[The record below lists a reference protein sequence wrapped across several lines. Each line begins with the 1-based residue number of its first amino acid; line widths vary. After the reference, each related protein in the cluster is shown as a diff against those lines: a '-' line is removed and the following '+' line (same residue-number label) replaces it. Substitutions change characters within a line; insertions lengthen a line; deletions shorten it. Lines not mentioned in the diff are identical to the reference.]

1 MRFILPRFRALIG
14 IASCGALVLWGASA
28 ARAADPQTYK
38 VEFAPTG
45 NGAMDGTLRATS
57 DLHSLRTSAPVS
69 PYGLIARARSD
80 LDRLKTVLESYGY
93 YQSKVTMK
101 IDGLALND
109 PGLADELTALPK
121 KHDARVQAS
130 FALGPLY
137 HLRGVAIDGELPP
150 SVQGVL
156 GLKPGA
162 PAVAADVL
170 GAGARLLSALQEQG
184 YAFAKVDP
192 PVAYEDQI
200 DPVLDVSFHVEA
212 GQRVNIGE
220 IHIEGLKRVHEKVLR
235 RRLLLHTGELFKLSA
250 VEHARTDLLSLG
262 VFGAINVQVGS
273 AVDDTGGVPIT
284 FKIRER
290 LRHTFSINAAYSSD
304 LGGSGGI
311 TWSDRNVFGNAEQLI
326 VSAQLTG
333 AGGSSTTGV
342 GYITSVK
349 YILPDFGHR
358 DQSLQFSVGALR
370 QDLEAYDQ
378 TAVTTGVTLTR
389 KLNRR
394 WTASVGVTA
403 TEERINQ
410 IVCVDEQ
417 PVGYVPKSTSLP
429 CTPTPPCTDVAVGAS
444 TTSCA
449 PYADRDL
456 FYYTLLALP
465 LTLSYDSTDL
475 ASPLDDPTH
484 GIRGSVTLQPTRSV
498 GHADSDFLITTVK
511 VAAYFDLDHLLPTQP
526 GRSVLAARALAGIA
540 EGAGETSQLGTGA
553 ASTYKIPNLPPDQR
567 FYGGGSGSIRGYP
580 YQAVGP
586 YFPGTNY
593 PIGATAISAG
603 SLEYRQRF
611 GQNFGAAFFVDGG
624 QVGSKWSLNPTDL
637 FVGVGGGVR
646 YYTPIGPIRLDV
658 AVPLKRYDTDPSPFQ
673 IYIGLGQ
680 AY

>member
-1 MRFILPRFRALIG
+1 LIG

-38 VEFAPTG
+38 VELAPTG
-45 NGAMDGTLRATS
+45 NSAMDGTLRATS
-57 DLHSLRTSAPVS
+57 DLQSLRTSAPVS
-69 PYGLIARARSD
+69 PYGLIARARGD

-93 YQSKVTMK
+93 YQSKVTLQ

-109 PGLADELTALPK
+109 PGLADKLAALPK
-121 KHDARVQAS
+121 KQDARVQVN

-137 HLRGVAIDGELPP
+137 HLRRVAIDGELPP

-156 GLKPGA
+156 GLKSGA

-212 GQRVNIGE
+212 GQRVNIGQ
-220 IHIEGLKRVHEKVLR
+220 IHFQGLKRVHEKVLS
-235 RRLLLHTGELFKLSA
+235 RRLLLHTGEQFKLSA
-250 VEHARTDLLSLG
+250 VERARTDLLSLG
-262 VFGAINVQVGS
+262 VFAAINVQVGS
-273 AVDDTGGVPIT
+273 AVDATGGVPII

-290 LRHTFSINAAYSSD
+290 LPHTFGINAAYSSD

-311 TWSDRNVFGNAEQLI
+311 NWSDRNVFGNAEQLI

-333 AGGSSTTGV
+333 AGGSSTTGL

-358 DQSLQFSVGALR
+358 DQSLQFAVGALK

-378 TAVTTGVTLTR
+378 TAVTAGVTLTR

-394 WTASVGVTA
+394 WTASVGVTV
-403 TEERINQ
+403 TEEDINQ
-410 IVCVDEQ
+410 IVCVTEQ
-417 PVGYVPKSTSLP
+417 PTKPVGFVPKTP
-429 CTPTPPCTDVAVGAS
+429 CNPTPPCTDVAVGS
-444 TTSCA
+444 TTEDCA
-449 PYADRDL
+449 PYADRNL
-456 FYYTLLALP
+456 FYYTLLAFP

-475 ASPLDDPTH
+475 ASPLDDPTR
-484 GIRGSVTLQPTRSV
+484 GIRGSVTLQPTRSL
-498 GHADSDFLITTVK
+498 GHADADFLITTVK

-540 EGAGETSQLGTGA
+540 EGAGQYG
-553 ASTYKIPNLPPDQR
+553 LPPDQR

-586 YFPGTNY
+586 YFPGTNN

-603 SLEYRQRF
+603 SLEYRQRL
-611 GQNFGAAFFVDGG
+611 GRNFGAAFFVDGG
-624 QVGSKWSLNPTDL
+624 QVGNKWSLNPTDL

-658 AVPLKRYDTDPSPFQ
+658 AVPLKRYDTDPQAFQ

>member
-1 MRFILPRFRALIG
+1 MRFILPTFRALIG
-14 IASCGALVLWGASA
+14 LASCSALVLWGAPA
-28 ARAADPQTYK
+28 ARGADPQPYK
-38 VEFAPTG
+38 VELAPTG
-45 NGAMDGTLRATS
+45 AAAMDGTLRATS
-57 DLHSLRTSAPVS
+57 DLVSLRTSAPVS
-69 PYGLIARARSD
+69 PYGLIARARGD
-80 LDRLKTVLESYGY
+80 VDRLKTVLESYGY

-109 PGLADELTALPK
+109 PGLAEELAALPK
-121 KHDARVQAS
+121 KHDARVQVS

-150 SVQGVL
+150 AAQGVL
-156 GLKPGA
+156 GLKSGA

-192 PVAYEDQI
+192 PVAYEDQV

-220 IHIEGLKRVHEKVLR
+220 IHIQGLKRVHEKVLR
-235 RRLLLHTGELFKLSA
+235 RRLLLHTGELFKLSV
-250 VEHARTDLLSLG
+250 VEHARTDLLNLG

-290 LRHTFSINAAYSSD
+290 LRHTFGVNVAYSSD

-311 TWSDRNVFGNAEQLI
+311 TWSDRNVFGDAEQLI

-333 AGGSSTTGV
+333 AGGSSTTGL
-342 GYITSVK
+342 GYNTSIK

-358 DQSLQFSVGALR
+358 DQSLQFAVSAIR
-370 QDLEAYDQ
+370 QDLDAYDQ
-378 TAVTTGVTLTR
+378 TGVTVGVTLTR

-410 IVCVDEQ
+410 IVCVTEQ
-417 PVGYVPKSTSLP
+417 PLGYVPNSTSTP
-429 CTPTPPCTDVAVGAS
+429 CNPTPPCADVAIGAS
-444 TTSCA
+444 TTTCA

-484 GIRGSVTLQPTRSV
+484 GIRGSVTLAPTRSL
-498 GHADSDFLITTVK
+498 GHSDADFLIATVK
-511 VAAYFDLDHLLPTQP
+511 VAGYFDLDHLLPTEP
-526 GRSVLAARALAGIA
+526 GRSVLAARALAGTA
-540 EGAGETSQLGTGA
+540 EGADVLS
-553 ASTYKIPNLPPDQR
+553 LPPDQR
-567 FYGGGSGSIRGYP
+567 FYGGGSSSIRGYP

-586 YFPGTNY
+586 YFPGTTY

-624 QVGSKWSLNPTDL
+624 QVGSRWSLNPTDL

-658 AVPLKRYDTDPSPFQ
+658 AVPLKRYDTDPSLFQ

>member
-1 MRFILPRFRALIG
+1 MRFILPTFRALIG
-14 IASCGALVLWGASA
+14 IASCSALLLCGPPA
-28 ARAADPQTYK
+28 ARAADPQIYK
-38 VEFAPTG
+38 VELAPTG
-45 NGAMDGTLRATS
+45 DGAMDGMLRATS
-57 DLHSLRTSAPVS
+57 DLVSLRSSAPVS
-69 PYGLIARARSD
+69 PYGLIARARGD
-80 LDRLKTVLESYGY
+80 VDRLKTVLESYGY
-93 YQSKVTMK
+93 YQAKVTMK

-109 PGLADELTALPK
+109 PGLAEELAALPK
-121 KHDARVQAS
+121 KRDARVQVS

-150 SVQGVL
+150 TAQGLL
-156 GLKPGA
+156 GLKSGA
-162 PAVAADVL
+162 PAVAAEVL
-170 GAGARLLSALQEQG
+170 GAGARLLAALEEQG

-200 DPVLDVSFHVEA
+200 DPLLDVSFHVEV

-220 IHIEGLKRVHEKVLR
+220 IHVQGLKRVHEKVLR

-250 VEHARTDLLSLG
+250 VEHARTDLLNLG
-262 VFGAINVQVGS
+262 VFAAINVQVGS

-290 LRHTFSINAAYSSD
+290 LRHTFGINAAYSSD
-304 LGGSGGI
+304 LGGSGGV
-311 TWSDRNVFGNAEQLI
+311 TWSDRNVFGDAEQLTI
-326 VSAQLTG
+326 SASLTG
-333 AGGSSTTGV
+333 AGGSSTTGL
-342 GYITSVK
+342 GYNTSIK

-358 DQSLQFSVGALR
+358 DQSLQFAVGALR

-410 IVCVDEQ
+410 IVCAAEQ
-417 PVGYVPKSTSLP
+417 PVGYVPNSTSNP
-429 CTPTPPCTDVAVGAS
+429 CIPSPLCTSATGAPG
-444 TTSCA
+444 TTSCT
-449 PYADRDL
+449 PYADRNL

-484 GIRGSVTLQPTRSV
+484 GIRGSVTLQPTRSL
-498 GHADSDFLITTVK
+498 GHSDADFLIATVK
-511 VAAYFDLDHLLPTQP
+511 VAGYFDLDHLLATDP
-526 GRSVLAARALAGIA
+526 GRSVLAARALAGTA
-540 EGAGETSQLGTGA
+540 EGASVL
-553 ASTYKIPNLPPDQR
+553 SLPPDQR

-611 GQNFGAAFFVDGG
+611 GQNLGAAFFVDGG
-624 QVGSKWSLNPTDL
+624 QVGNKFSLNPTNL

>member
-28 ARAADPQTYK
+28 ANAADPQSYK
-38 VEFAPTG
+38 VELASTG

-57 DLHSLRTSAPVS
+57 DLQSLRSSAPVS

-121 KHDARVQAS
+121 KHDARVQVS
-130 FALGPLY
+130 FAPGPLY
-137 HLRGVAIDGELPP
+137 HLRGVTIDGELPP
-150 SVQGVL
+150 SAQGAL
-156 GLKPGA
+156 GLKSGA

-192 PVAYEDQI
+192 PVAYEDQV
-200 DPVLDVSFHVEA
+200 DPVLDVSFHVDT
-212 GQRVNIGE
+212 GQRVNIGQ
-220 IHIEGLKRVHEKVLR
+220 IHFQGLKRVHEKVLS
-235 RRLLLHTGELFKLSA
+235 RRLLLHTGEQFKLSA
-250 VEHARTDLLSLG
+250 VEHARADLLTLG
-262 VFGAINVQVGS
+262 VFAAINVQVGS
-273 AVDDTGGVPIT
+273 AVDETGGVPIT

-290 LRHTFSINAAYSSD
+290 LRHTFGINAAYSSD

-333 AGGSSTTGV
+333 AGGSSTTGL
-342 GYITSVK
+342 GYNTSIK

-358 DQSLQFSVGALR
+358 DQSLQFAVGAIK
-370 QDLEAYDQ
+370 QNLEAYDQ
-378 TAVTTGVTLTR
+378 TAITMGVTLTR

-403 TEERINQ
+403 TEESINQ
-410 IVCVDEQ
+410 IVCAVEQ
-417 PVGYVPKSTSLP
+417 PLPYTPNSTSTP
-429 CTPTPPCTDVAVGAS
+429 CTPTPPCTDVTLGTI
-444 TTSCA
+444 TTTCA
-449 PYADRDL
+449 PYADRNL

-465 LTLSYDSTDL
+465 LTVSYDSTDL
-475 ASPLDDPTH
+475 ASPLDDPTR
-484 GIRGSVTLQPTRSV
+484 GVRGSVTLQPTRSL
-498 GHADSDFLITTVK
+498 GHADADFLVTTIK

-540 EGAGETSQLGTGA
+540 EGAGETNQFGTE
-553 ASTYKIPNLPPDQR
+553 IPNLPPDQR
-567 FYGGGSGSIRGYP
+567 FYGGGSSSIRGYP

-586 YFPGTNY
+586 YFPGTTY

-603 SLEYRQRF
+603 SVEYRQRF

-624 QVGSKWSLNPTDL
+624 QVGSKFSLNPTNL
-637 FVGVGGGVR
+637 FVGIGGGVR

-658 AVPLKRYDTDPSPFQ
+658 AVPLKRYDSDPSPFQ

>member
-1 MRFILPRFRALIG
+1 LCAP
-14 IASCGALVLWGASA
+14 A

-38 VEFAPTG
+38 VELAPTG
-45 NGAMDGTLRATS
+45 NGAMDATLRATS
-57 DLHSLRTSAPVS
+57 DLQSLRTSAPVS

-80 LDRLKTVLESYGY
+80 IDRLKTVLESYGY
-93 YQSKVTMK
+93 YQSSVTMK

-109 PGLADELTALPK
+109 PGLGDELTALPK
-121 KHDARVQAS
+121 KHDARVQVS

-137 HLRGVAIDGELPP
+137 HLRTVAIDGELPP
-150 SVQGVL
+150 SVQGAL

-170 GAGARLLSALQEQG
+170 GAGARLLSALEEQG
-184 YAFAKVDP
+184 YAFAKVDS
-192 PVAYEDQI
+192 PVATEDQI

-212 GQRVNIGE
+212 GQRVNIGA
-220 IHIEGLKRVHEKVLR
+220 IHFQGLKRIHEKVLR
-235 RRLLLHTGELFKLSA
+235 RRLLLHSGEQFKLSA

-290 LRHTFSINAAYSSD
+290 LRHGFGVNVAYSSD

-333 AGGSSTTGV
+333 AGGSSTTGL
-342 GYITSVK
+342 GYNTSIK

-358 DQSLQFSVGALR
+358 DQSLQFAVGAIR
-370 QDLEAYDQ
+370 QDLDAYDQ
-378 TAVTTGVTLTR
+378 NAVTTGVTLTR

-394 WTASVGVTA
+394 WTASVGVTV

-410 IVCVDEQ
+410 IVCVAEQ
-417 PVGYVPKSTSLP
+417 PLGHMPPVP
-429 CTPTPPCTDVAVGAS
+429 CTPTPPCTDVAIGATSAVGSS
-444 TTSCA
+444 TTVCA

-456 FYYTLLALP
+456 FHYTLLALP
-465 LTLSYDSTDL
+465 LTLSYDATDL

-484 GIRGSVTLQPTRSV
+484 GLRGSVTLQPTRSL
-498 GHADSDFLITTVK
+498 GHSDADFLITTVK

-540 EGAGETSQLGTGA
+540 EGAGETS
-553 ASTYKIPNLPPDQR
+553 LPPDQR
-567 FYGGGSGSIRGYP
+567 FYGGGSSSIRGYP

-611 GQNFGAAFFVDGG
+611 GQNFGGAFFVDGG
-624 QVGSKWSLNPTDL
+624 QVGSSFSLNPTNL

>member
-1 MRFILPRFRALIG
+1 MPTFRALIG
-14 IASCGALVLWGASA
+14 IASCSALVWWGAPA

-45 NGAMDGTLRATS
+45 EGAMDGTLRATS
-57 DLHSLRTSAPVS
+57 DLQSLRSSAPVS
-69 PYGLIARARSD
+69 PYGLIARARGD
-80 LDRLKTVLESYGY
+80 VDRLKTVLESYGY

-109 PGLADELTALPK
+109 PGLAEELAALPK
-121 KHDARVQAS
+121 KREARVQVS

-137 HLRGVAIDGELPP
+137 HLRKVAIDGELPP
-150 SVQGVL
+150 TAQGAL
-156 GLKPGA
+156 GLKSGA

-170 GAGARLLSALQEQG
+170 GAGAHLLSALQEQG

-220 IHIEGLKRVHEKVLR
+220 IHIQGLKRVHEKVLR

-250 VEHARTDLLSLG
+250 VEHARTDLLSLN
-262 VFGAINVQVGS
+262 VFAAINVQIGS
-273 AVDDTGGVPIT
+273 AVDGTGGVPIT

-290 LRHTFSINAAYSSD
+290 LRHTFGINAAYSSD
-304 LGGSGGI
+304 LGGSGGV
-311 TWSDRNVFGNAEQLI
+311 TWSDRNVFGNAEQLTI
-326 VSAQLTG
+326 SASLTG
-333 AGGSSTTGV
+333 AGGSSTTGL
-342 GYITSVK
+342 GYNTSVK
-349 YILPDFGHR
+349 YTLPDFGHR
-358 DQSLQFSVGALR
+358 DQSLQFAVSAIK

-378 TAVTTGVTLTR
+378 TGVTVGVTLAR
-389 KLNRR
+389 KLDKR

-410 IVCVDEQ
+410 IVCVSEQ
-417 PVGYVPKSTSLP
+417 PVNYVPNSTSVP
-429 CTPTPPCTDVAVGAS
+429 CTPTPPCTDVVLGAI
-444 TTSCA
+444 TTECA

-465 LTLSYDSTDL
+465 LTLSYDSTEL

-484 GIRGSVTLQPTRSV
+484 GIRGSVTLAPTRSV
-498 GHADSDFLITTVK
+498 GHSDADFLIATVK
-511 VAAYFDLDHLLPTQP
+511 VSGYFDLDHLFPTDP
-526 GRSVLAARALAGIA
+526 GRSVLAARALAGTA
-540 EGAGETSQLGTGA
+540 QGADVLS
-553 ASTYKIPNLPPDQR
+553 LPPDQR
-567 FYGGGSGSIRGYP
+567 FYGGGSSSIRGYP

-586 YFPGTNY
+586 YFPGTTY

-611 GQNFGAAFFVDGG
+611 GQSFGAAFFVDGG
-624 QVGSKWSLNPTDL
+624 QVGNKFSLNPTNL
-637 FVGVGGGVR
+637 FVGVGAGVR
-646 YYTPIGPIRLDV
+646 YYTPIGPIRLDL

>member
-1 MRFILPRFRALIG
+1 L
-14 IASCGALVLWGASA
+14 CGAPA

-38 VEFAPTG
+38 VELDPTG
-45 NGAMDGTLRATS
+45 NPAMQATLRATS
-57 DLHSLRTSAPVS
+57 DLESLRSSAPVS
-69 PYGLIARARSD
+69 PYGLIARARGD
-80 LDRLKTVLESYGY
+80 IDRLKTVLESYGY

-109 PGLADELTALPK
+109 PGLADELAALPK
-121 KHDARVQAS
+121 KREARVQVS
-130 FALGPLY
+130 FVLGPLY

-150 SVQGVL
+150 TAQGLL
-156 GLKPGA
+156 GLKSGA
-162 PAVAADVL
+162 PAVADDVL

-192 PVAYEDQI
+192 PVAYEDQT

-220 IHIEGLKRVHEKVLR
+220 IHIQGLKRVHEKVLR
-235 RRLLLHTGELFKLSA
+235 RRLLLHTGELFKLSS
-250 VEHARTDLLSLG
+250 VERARTDLLNLG
-262 VFGAINVQVGS
+262 VFGAINVQIGS

-290 LRHTFSINAAYSSD
+290 LRHTFGINAAYSSD

-311 TWSDRNVFGNAEQLI
+311 TWGDRNVFGDAEQLI

-333 AGGSSTTGV
+333 AGGSSTTGL
-342 GYITSVK
+342 GYNTSVK

-358 DQSLQFSVGALR
+358 DQSLQFAVGAIR

-378 TAVTTGVTLTR
+378 TAVTMGVTLTR

-394 WTASVGVTA
+394 WAASVGVTA

-410 IVCVDEQ
+410 IVCVTEQ
-417 PVGYVPKSTSLP
+417 PTTMGTVLGTP
-429 CTPTPPCTDVAVGAS
+429 CLPTPPCTDVALGAS
-444 TTSCA
+444 NMEGCA

-475 ASPLDDPTH
+475 ASPLDDPTR
-484 GIRGSVTLQPTRSV
+484 GIRGSVTLQPTRSL
-498 GHADSDFLITTVK
+498 GHADADFLITTVK
-511 VAAYFDLDHLLPTQP
+511 VAAYLDLDHLLPTQP

-540 EGAGETSQLGTGA
+540 EGAGETSQFGTQ
-553 ASTYKIPNLPPDQR
+553 IPNLPPDQR

-586 YFPGTNY
+586 YFPGTTY

-611 GQNFGAAFFVDGG
+611 GRDFGAAFFVDGG
-624 QVGSKWSLNPTDL
+624 QVGSKFSLNPTNL
-637 FVGVGGGVR
+637 FVGIGGGVR